1 MVTSSFGVGSTTWAD
16 FQNAASVAC
25 ASGSAA
31 IPLRIAPG
39 VRRRRPDQSVL
50 RLAFAVARFAR
61 DALLFFIFIFIFFII
76 ILFFFSA
83 SISRCFSVLASLM
96 PKPTSIREFGVL
108 P

>member
-1 MVTSSFGVGSTTWAD
+1 MVTVSFGVGSTTWAD

-61 DALLFFIFIFIFFII
+61 DALFFFIFILLII
-76 ILFFFSA
+76 IIIIFFFFSSSSVPESLDA
-83 SISRCFSVLASLM
+83 SQYSRL
-96 PKPTSIREFGVL
+96 
-108 P
+108 